1 MPRHFIYLTN
11 TRLVSISTR
20 GKRIASRRE
29 FAVSGAGAE
38 EFNRYLAT
46 LKRVPTHIITDLA
59 EEDFRLDTV
68 PHVGPGDREAIFNR
82 RLTQIYRNSPYR
94 FAVVQGREPE
104 GRRDDRVL
112 YTAITNPEVLRPWLD
127 MIERLGVPL
136 AGIHSGALL
145 SIAVL
150 EELDLEYP
158 HTLLVTFSPGEA
170 LRQTYF
176 RGKEFKFSRLTP
188 VDLEEGQTLG
198 SMVAE
203 ETTRTWQYLDSLRHF
218 ATDDQLQVCVLMH
231 ARDRPLIE
239 PQLRGFAQIQYRV
252 LDMAQASAKLG
263 LRPTP
268 LTSSAE
274 EVMVHLFLIRPGENH
289 FASSELR
296 RHATQRV
303 ARKVLN
309 QVSAAFLLAGI
320 AWGGYNLARVLQATA
335 ADDRV
340 AQQLQAYNREY
351 DEITRGLPSF
361 GVGGSAMRDAVT
373 FYNASIKSFPTI
385 HDFLRPL
392 SEVLQ
397 DYPQVRLN
405 QLSWHATDD
414 PKLVPNLALAPS
426 RNPPPVKALPRA
438 AEAAPPQ
445 PAEDGANPA
454 FTSGRYEVALVEA
467 TVQVANNDFRAAL
480 ERVEKL
486 AADISARRG
495 YKAEV
500 VESPLDLRPALAL
513 QGRLAEKEPALMEP
527 RFVLRIVRDR
537 QGASA

>member
-1 MPRHFIYLTN
+1 MARHFIYLTN
-11 TRLVSISTR
+11 TRLVSMATG
-20 GKRIASRRE
+20 GKRIAARRE

-38 EFNRYLAT
+38 EFNRYLT
-46 LKRVPTHIITDLA
+46 TIKGVPTHIITDLA

-68 PHVGPGDREAIFNR
+68 PHVGAGDRDAIFNR
-82 RLTQIYRNSPYR
+82 RLTQIYRNSPFR
-94 FAVVQGREPE
+94 FAALQGREPE

-112 YTAITNPEVLRPWLD
+112 YTAVTNPEVLRPWLD
-127 MIERLGVPL
+127 MIDRLGVPL
-136 AGIHSGALL
+136 SGIHSGALL
-145 SIAVL
+145 SHALL
-150 EELDLEYP
+150 EELDLEFP

-176 RGKEFKFSRLTP
+176 RGNEFKFSRLTP

-198 SMVAE
+198 GMVAE

-218 ATDDQLQVCVLMH
+218 AADDQLQVCVLMH
-231 ARDRPLIE
+231 ARDRASIE
-239 PQLRGFAQIQYRV
+239 PQLRGFAQIEYRV
-252 LDMAQASAKLG
+252 LDMGQVSAKLG
-263 LRPTP
+263 LKPAP
-268 LTSSAE
+268 LSSSAE
-274 EVMVHLFLIRPGENH
+274 EVMVHLFLMRPGENH

-296 RHATQRV
+296 RRATQRI
-303 ARKVLN
+303 ARQVLN
-309 QVSAAFLLAGI
+309 QVSAAFLLAGL
-320 AWGGYNLARVLQATA
+320 AWGGYNLTRLLQANA

-373 FYNASIKSFPTI
+373 FYNASIKSFPTL

-392 SEVLQ
+392 SVVLQ

-414 PKLVPNLALAPS
+414 PKLVPNLALAPA

-438 AEAAPPQ
+438 ADATPPQ
-445 PAEDGANPA
+445 PADDSVNPA
-454 FTSGRYEVALVEA
+454 FTSGRYEVVLMEA
-467 TVQVANNDFRAAL
+467 SVQVASNDFRAAL

-486 AADISARRG
+486 AADISAQRG

-527 RFVLRIVRDR
+527 RFVLRIVHDR
-537 QGASA
+537 QAAAA

>member
-11 TRLVSISTR
+11 TRLVSVLTR
-20 GKRIASRRE
+20 GKSIMKRRE

-46 LKRVPTHIITDLA
+46 VKRVPTHILTDLA

-68 PHVGPGDREAIFNR
+68 PHVGAGDRDAIFNR
-82 RLTQIYRNSPYR
+82 RLTQIYRNSQFRY
-94 FAVVQGREPE
+94 AALQGRETE

-112 YTAITNPEVLRPWLD
+112 YTAVTNPEVLRPWLD
-127 MIERLGVPL
+127 MIERLSVPL
-136 AGIHSGALL
+136 AGIHSCALFSVSL
-145 SIAVL
+145 L
-150 EELDLEYP
+150 EELDLDFP
-158 HTLLVTFSPGEA
+158 NTLLVTFSPGEA

-176 RGKEFKFSRLTP
+176 RANEFKFSRLTP
-188 VDLEEGQTLG
+188 LDLEEGQTLG

-218 ATDDQLQVCVLMH
+218 GADDQLQVCVLMH
-231 ARDRPLIE
+231 ARDRAAIE

-252 LDMAQASAKLG
+252 LDMAQVAAKLG
-263 LRPTP
+263 LKPSP
-268 LTSSAE
+268 LSSAAE
-274 EVMVHLFLIRPGENH
+274 EVMVHLFLMRPGENH

-296 RHATQRV
+296 RHATLRW
-303 ARKVLN
+303 ARQILN
-309 QVSAAFLLAGI
+309 RVSAVFLLAGLI
-320 AWGGYNLARVLQATA
+320 WGGFNVARVLQSNA

-340 AQQLQAYNREY
+340 AQQLQAFNREY

-373 FYNASIKSFPTI
+373 FYNASIKSFPVL
-385 HDFLRPL
+385 HEFLRPL
-392 SEVLQ
+392 SEVLA

-414 PKLVPNLALAPS
+414 PKVVPALTLAPP
-426 RNPPPVKALPRA
+426 RNPPPVKSIAKA
-438 AEAAPPQ
+438 GEPP
-445 PAEDGANPA
+445 PGPPPDDGANPA
-454 FTSGRYEVALVEA
+454 FTTGRYEVVVMEA

-495 YKAEV
+495 FKAEV
-500 VESPLDLRPALAL
+500 LESPLDLRPALAL
-513 QGRLAEKEPALMEP
+513 QGRLAEKEAATMEP
-527 RFVLRIVRDR
+527 RFVLKILRDR
-537 QGASA
+537 QAAA